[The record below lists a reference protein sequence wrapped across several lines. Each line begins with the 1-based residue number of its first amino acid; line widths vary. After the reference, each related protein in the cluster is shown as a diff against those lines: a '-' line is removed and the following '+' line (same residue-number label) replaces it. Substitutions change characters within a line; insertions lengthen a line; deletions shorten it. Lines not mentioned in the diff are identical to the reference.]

1 MNRRELKTLARESLK
16 DNWGIAIGAMLLYML
31 VTYILGA
38 TGIGSFFLGF
48 IVAGYY
54 AVNLNLIRT
63 KTAKIEDLFSGCKNF
78 VTNFVAYLLMQVFI
92 ALWSLLFLIPGIV
105 KSYSYAMTMYILNDH
120 PEMSASEAITESRKM
135 MNGHKAELFV
145 LHLSFLGWIILSS
158 FTFGILLLYVMP
170 YMQATSA
177 AFYEKLKEM
186 PVIEDSVE

>member
-145 LHLSFLGWIILSS
+145 LHLSFLGWGILSS

-170 YMQATSA
+170 YMQATTA

>member
-92 ALWSLLFLIPGIV
+92 ALWSLLFFIPGIV

>member
-145 LHLSFLGWIILSS
+145 LHLSFLGWGILSS

>member
-135 MNGHKAELFV
+135 MNGHKGELFV
-145 LHLSFLGWIILSS
+145 LHLSFLGWGILSS

-186 PVIEDSVE
+186 PVIEDNVE

>member
-145 LHLSFLGWIILSS
+145 LHLSFLGWGILSS

-186 PVIEDSVE
+186 PVIEDNVE

>member
-170 YMQATSA
+170 YMQATTA

>member
-1 MNRRELKTLARESLK
+1 MNRRELKTLAKESLK

-186 PVIEDSVE
+186 PVIENN

>member
-105 KSYSYAMTMYILNDH
+105 KSYSYAMTMYILNAH

-145 LHLSFLGWIILSS
+145 LHLSFLGWGILSS

-186 PVIEDSVE
+186 PVIEDNVE